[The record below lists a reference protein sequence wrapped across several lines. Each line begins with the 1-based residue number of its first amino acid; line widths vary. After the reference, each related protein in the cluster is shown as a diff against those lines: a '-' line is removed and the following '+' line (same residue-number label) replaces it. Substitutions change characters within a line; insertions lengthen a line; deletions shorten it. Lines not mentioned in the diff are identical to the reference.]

1 MDFDSSLDSS
11 EPDEYWR
18 RYVYFNA
25 GFFFYS
31 FPHAF
36 GAKFL
41 EYALAVRNEPMPELA
56 CQELTP
62 WLDQIVLP
70 LVVHALGGGRD
81 TLEAGYLDG
90 NTSHHYGM
98 FPLLYTRESQQVI
111 ETLKTV
117 AAPNKLIILKD
128 YEAIKRTVYQGHSEK
143 VRALFDQNHMPR
155 REQAIRN
162 RIKSEG
168 FWMR

>member
-25 GFFFYS
+25 GFFYYNFA
-31 FPHAF
+31 HAF

-56 CQELTP
+56 FQELTP

-90 NTSHHYGM
+90 NTSYHYGM

-111 ETLKTV
+111 KTLKTV
-117 AAPNKLIILKD
+117 ATPNKLKNP
-128 YEAIKRTVYQGHSEK
+128 KR
-143 VRALFDQNHMPR
+143 L
-155 REQAIRN
+155 
-162 RIKSEG
+162 
-168 FWMR
+168 